1 MSSAKKRTWAIIA
14 EDGRH
19 SLVGRHSDPA
29 PEEITAIEA
38 QLAEHKLAGWLVI
51 MEGDYHRRGDMSF
64 VVVQPMA
71 SPAGAFA
78 DARAAF
84 EAIRQKMLAG

>member
-1 MSSAKKRTWAIIA
+1 MMRAKKRTWAIIG

-29 PEEITAIEA
+29 PHEIAAIEA
-38 QLAEHKLAGWLVI
+38 QLAERKLAGWLVI
-51 MEGDYHRRGDMSF
+51 MVGDYYRRGALSF
-64 VVVQPMA
+64 VIVQPMA
-71 SPAGAFA
+71 LPAGAFD